1 MKKKQQMELVF
12 SLHGSYVSLLMV
24 IFVEPKNLCKS
35 MLLDNPVE
43 KKNGCSK
50 YLIFSLFKND

>member
-24 IFVEPKNLCKS
+24 IFVEQEIYVKP
-35 MLLDNPVE
+35 MLLDNR
-43 KKNGCSK
+43 
-50 YLIFSLFKND
+50 IQ